1 MKNKERFMMYVEI
14 AKRTE
19 EMGLYNGER
28 MNLLMD
34 LESADNQFNLRLEDL
49 LKADDFNFAHDVVGI
64 MNNINRTEFPATD
77 FGLFVPR
84 FSGK

>member
-28 MNLLMD
+28 MKLLMD

-49 LKADDFNFAHDVVGI
+49 LKADDSNFAHDVVGI
-64 MNNINRTEFPATD
+64 MNNINRAEFPATD